1 MATTD
6 VLVRLLLEK
15 PQSGIRDR
23 IITYASQGM
32 YHDFRSQLSCP
43 KMTLVQHLQEAGF
56 EDLALDTMDGKFD
69 E

>member
-6 VLVRLLLEK
+6 VLVRLLLQK
-15 PQSGIRDR
+15 PVSHERDR

-32 YHDFRSQLSCP
+32 YHDFRSQLPCP
-43 KMTLVQHLQEAGF
+43 KMTLVEHLREAGF
-56 EDLALDTMDGKFD
+56 EDLALDTMSGKFD